1 MHIVIMG
8 CGRVGSTLA
17 LALEAKGHDVAV
29 VDQESDAFRRLGSAF
44 TGKRVTGIGFD
55 QETLVEA
62 GIEQAG
68 GFAAVSS
75 GDNSN
80 IISARLAREQFGV
93 ENVVARIYD
102 PARAE
107 VYERLGIPTVAT
119 VSWTAD
125 QILRKLLPPGS
136 EPLWR
141 DPSGHV
147 ALAQVSVNARWIGQP
162 ITKLEAASGARIAF
176 LTRLGEGILPNG
188 ETVLQEGDL
197 VHVLLREDTAAK
209 AEAAFAAGPTAG
221 SEMH

>member
-44 TGKRVTGIGFD
+44 AGRRVNGVGFD
-55 QETLVEA
+55 QGTLIEA

-80 IISARLAREQFGV
+80 IISARMAREQFGV

-147 ALAQVSVNARWIGQP
+147 ALAQVSVNTFWIGQP

-197 VHVLLREDTAAK
+197 VHVLLREDTAAE
-209 AEAAFAAGPTAG
+209 AEAVFRSGPAGP
-221 SEMH
+221 EVH